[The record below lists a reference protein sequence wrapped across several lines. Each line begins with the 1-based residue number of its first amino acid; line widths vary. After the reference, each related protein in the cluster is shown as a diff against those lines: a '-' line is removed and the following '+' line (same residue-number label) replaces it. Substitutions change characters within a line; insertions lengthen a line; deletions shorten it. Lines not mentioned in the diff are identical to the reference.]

1 MRFRFSRRAE
11 ADLEMIASY
20 IGRNDHRVPYSMCE
34 KYASIAAASPLSPEL
49 IGFVPNLAKAFG

>member
-20 IGRNDHRVPYSMCE
+20 IGRNNPSRALSI
-34 KYASIAAASPLSPEL
+34 ASIVGRFSFAALW
-49 IGFVPNLAKAFG
+49 